1 MTTPTE
7 RLAEIF
13 RYAEHDDDLST
24 ELQTECSQLRLII
37 AADIAADRLC
47 VASRPGKVDYE
58 IGYKL
63 RIAIDEATP

>member
-1 MTTPTE
+1 MQTPSE

-13 RYAEHDDDLST
+13 RYAEHDDDLSS
-24 ELQTECSQLRLII
+24 ELQVECSHLRLII
-37 AADIAADRLC
+37 AADKAADRLC

-63 RIAIDEATP
+63 RIAIDEATQ